1 MESSRGGPLTTFIMM
16 LPLIIV
22 PTIAMLKPVDQK
34 GSLLSSLLSAASPN
48 DSSGEA
54 TDALGF
60 PEDQLSAEPFGQDSG
75 LTGEFAGVD
84 DFSDLEAAL
93 LAEAS
98 DGLGKPGPSSA
109 PRAGVLVNNRSSA
122 PNFPGKS
129 PGLDD
134 ADTEHLLS
142 LLRQLGVTRTLWFSP
157 GDPQSV
163 GFVAFFQPG
172 QGLITYR
179 FEAIS
184 SSRSAAATDVLM
196 QVKTWFASQNQ

>member
-48 DSSGEA
+48 ESSGEA

-60 PEDQLSAEPFGQDSG
+60 PEDLSLAEPFGQNSG
-75 LTGEFAGVD
+75 LTSEFSGVD
-84 DFSDLEAAL
+84 DFSDLEAEL

-98 DGLGKPGPSSA
+98 DGFGNSGVSSA
-109 PRAGVLVNNRSSA
+109 PPARVVANNRNSA
-122 PNFPGKS
+122 TNFPGKAAS
-129 PGLDD
+129 LND
-134 ADTEHLLS
+134 ADTEHMLS
-142 LLRQLGVTRTLWFSP
+142 LLRQLGVSRTLWFSP